1 MYSLPVLH
9 RLSLSY
15 SLSPKRQLC
24 KIYSI
29 KAESGLQVFHNL
41 PQILFI
47 DQPRTRAVQTQR
59 HNLKTQ
65 IIRKHR
71 IVIAHEKAVVRF
83 PRLLHGFGL
92 IPPKRHESCP
102 QAPFDWRIV
111 VVALTSV
118 YTVRY
123 RGCRKRYKVI
133 AGPARRAQGGVV
145 DLVVEG
151 RMGGGEIFAL
161 CGWCAVCGRNW
172 KDAH

>member
-41 PQILFI
+41 PQILFV

-59 HNLKTQ
+59 HDLKTQ

-102 QAPFDWRIV
+102 QAPST
-111 VVALTSV
+111 TSAITSLCAGIAMSSV
-118 YTVRY
+118 I
-123 RGCRKRYKVI
+123 RGRLRSPWWGTMGSRSRGLRMSRWACRRL
-133 AGPARRAQGGVV
+133 GT
-145 DLVVEG
+145 
-151 RMGGGEIFAL
+151 FANKL
-161 CGWCAVCGRNW
+161 PSIPTCWC
-172 KDAH
+172 